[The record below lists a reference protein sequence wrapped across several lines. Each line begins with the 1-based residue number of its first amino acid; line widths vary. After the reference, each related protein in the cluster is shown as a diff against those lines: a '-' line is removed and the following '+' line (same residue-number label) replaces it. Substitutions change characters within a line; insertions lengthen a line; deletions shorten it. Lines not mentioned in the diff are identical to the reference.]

1 MDDIFKKIEKSAD
14 DIQIPTSL
22 DPDNVKKKLEE
33 RELYGESNYKKAE
46 YGKVDGEKY

>member
-33 RELYGESNYKKAE
+33 RELYGESNYKKM
-46 YGKVDGEKY
+46 